1 MIWTA
6 LGPKMQLCVRLCVCV
21 AICPPLLVLERIAR
35 VARIER
41 IERIERIA
49 RIALGPKSQPIHD
62 FGYLWGP
69 IYRTSIA
76 NLSQIYRKSVEHL
89 SKVYRTF
96 MEWWATL
103 ALLWVTLGLI
113 CGHFRV

>member
-6 LGPKMQLCVRLCVCV
+6 LGPKMQVCVRVCVCV
-21 AICPPLLVLERIAR
+21 AICPPLFVIERIA
-35 VARIER
+35 R

-49 RIALGPKSQPIHD
+49 RIALGPKSHPIHD
-62 FGYLWGP
+62 FGHLWGP